1 MQRRLVTTAASYTKP
16 IIIRVAGE
24 RRYLELRRTG
34 FKTLRKFNKRRR
46 RTQRQRSE
54 KAGFSLKHEVTR
66 HGGLLNEI
74 VETMTPAK
82 AAEANF
88 QFVTD
93 ALDAKSVEWWLVEDY
108 SGHGYRVGV
117 DFESKPRAAAA
128 LMRPQTDTPIYVKA
142 PQTGAVALTG
152 VNELGEDPDVTV
164 ITVTAPKKVRDTN
177 WAFGFRYGCSIEFW
191 TTTVTD
197 SRVIVEAPAENRA
210 AKLMSK
216 DEFTLEPTA
225 TGSGR
230 ECLRPSVLNQTM
242 LEDITFPI
250 DAVYTWV
257 DGADPNWVESKRRL
271 EAKVAGR
278 VYHPEANHDARFESR
293 DELKYS
299 LRSLEYFAP
308 WFNKIY
314 IVTAGQVPSWLNL
327 DHPKIKV
334 VSHEEIY
341 DNPDHLPTFNSNS
354 IISRLHHIPNL
365 SEHFI
370 YLNDDVM
377 FGKPVRPQDFFLPTG
392 LGKVFPSRN
401 HRPFGT
407 ATAEDGPHFNLTR
420 NIRKLLADEFDV
432 TVTRAIKHT
441 PYAMLKSVLFE
452 MEDRFPETF
461 ERTWASQF
469 RHHEDIVADQLYHY
483 YAQITRRAVATSITY
498 RYMNIRDEN
507 YRWVMRDTLRRR
519 NRSTMCLNDAPVE
532 DVEPL
537 GDEEVTQFLNAY
549 FPCKCEF
556 EF

>member
-1 MQRRLVTTAASYTKP
+1 MRRRIFTTTASYTKP
-16 IIIRVAGE
+16 VIIRVAGE
-24 RRYLELRRTG
+24 RRYLKLRRVG
-34 FKTLRKFNKRRR
+34 FKTLRKLDKRRR
-46 RTQRQRSE
+46 KTQRKRSE
-54 KAGFSLKHEVTR
+54 KTGFSLGQEVTR
-66 HGGLLNEI
+66 HGDLLNE
-74 VETMTPAK
+74 VFETMTPAK

-88 QFVTD
+88 RFVTD
-93 ALDAKSVEWWLVEDY
+93 ALDLRDIQWWLIEDY
-108 SGHGYRVGV
+108 SGHGYRIGV
-117 DFESKPRAAAA
+117 DYKTKPEAAAA
-128 LMRPQTDTPIYVKA
+128 LNRTGIDTPIYVKS
-142 PQTGAVALTG
+142 PETGAVALAG
-152 VNELGEDPDVTV
+152 VNELGKDPDVEV
-164 ITVTAPKKVRDTN
+164 ITVAAPKKVRNTN

-191 TTTVTD
+191 ATTVTN
-197 SRVIVEAPAENRA
+197 SRVTVEAPAENRA

-216 DEFTLEPTA
+216 SEFTLEPTT
-225 TGSGR
+225 TGTGR
-230 ECLRPSVLNQTM
+230 QCLTPSVLNQTM

-257 DGADPNWVESKRRL
+257 DGADPNWIDSKRRL
-271 EAKVAGR
+271 EAELAGR

-314 IVTAGQVPSWLNL
+314 IVTAGQTPSWLNL
-327 DHPKIKV
+327 EHPKITV
-334 VSHEEIY
+334 ISHEEIY
-341 DNPDHLPTFNSNS
+341 DNPNHLPTFNSNS
-354 IISRLHHIPNL
+354 IISRLHHIPGL

-401 HRPFGT
+401 HRPFGA

-441 PYAMLKSVLFE
+441 PYALLKSVMFE

-483 YAQITRRAVATSITY
+483 YAQITARAVPTSITY
-498 RYMNIRDEN
+498 RYINIRDEN
-507 YRWVMRDTLRRR
+507 YRWVMRDTLNNR
-519 NRSTMCLNDAPVE
+519 NRSTMCLNDAPV
-532 DVEPL
+532 DNVEPL
-537 GDEEVTQFLNAY
+537 ADEEVTDFLESY
-549 FPCKCEF
+549 FPCKCAF
-556 EF
+556 EI